1 MVVEG
6 VVVVERDGGIIEGDN
21 GGGGEREGKGR
32 RKPNRS
38 DVDVEESSIKGVLR
52 PQFLGAGWWLGGGV
66 ARGGYVSF
74 DCTIEGVTSHK
85 S

>member
-1 MVVEG
+1 M
-6 VVVVERDGGIIEGDN
+6 ERDGGIIKGGND
-21 GGGGEREGKGR
+21 GGGKREGKGR

-38 DVDVEESSIKGVLR
+38 DVDVEERSIKGVLR

-66 ARGGYVSF
+66 AHGGRESF
-74 DCTIEGVTSHK
+74 DQTMEGVTSHD

>member
-6 VVVVERDGGIIEGDN
+6 VVVVERDRGIIEGGD

-38 DVDVEESSIKGVLR
+38 DVDVEERSIEGVLR
-52 PQFLGAGWWLGGGV
+52 QQFGGGWAV
-66 ARGGYVSF
+66 EWRAVVVSHS
-74 DCTIEGVTSHK
+74 IVP
-85 S
+85 